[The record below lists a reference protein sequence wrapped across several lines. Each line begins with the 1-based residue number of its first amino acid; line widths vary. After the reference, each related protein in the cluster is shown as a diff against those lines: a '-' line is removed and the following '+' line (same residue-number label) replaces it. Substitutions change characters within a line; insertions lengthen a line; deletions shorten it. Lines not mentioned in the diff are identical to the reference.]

1 MVGYSPW
8 HGKELDTTEQLHF
21 HFHFQCSQKGFPA
34 GSDGKGSVFSAGDS
48 SSTPGS
54 GRFPWRWA
62 FQPTPV
68 FLPGDFYGQRSLWG
82 YSPWGHKE
90 SDMTEWLSTHAG
102 FTECSLLYTGGGGL
116 VTKSRLTLVTLW
128 TVAHQ
133 APLSMGFPRQAYL
146 SRLPIPSPWHL
157 PNPGVKPG
165 SPTLADNLLNCRL
178 ILYWLRIPGKALFD
192 TKWM

>member
-8 HGKELDTTEQLHF
+8 GCKELDTTEQLHF
-21 HFHFQCSQKGFPA
+21 HFHFQCSQKGFPG

-48 SSTPGS
+48 SSRS

-62 FQPTPV
+62 CQPTPV
-68 FLPGDFYGQRSLWG
+68 FLPGEFYRQRTLAG

-90 SDMTEWLSTHAG
+90 SDMTERLSTHSG
-102 FTECSLLYTGGGGL
+102 FTECSLLYTGGGFF
-116 VTKSRLTLVTLW
+116 VTKSCLTLVTLW

-146 SRLPIPSPWHL
+146 SGLPIPSPGDL

-165 SPTLADNLLNCRL
+165 SPTLADDLLNCRL
-178 ILYWLRIPGKALFD
+178 ILY
-192 TKWM
+192 